1 MQLPGFERSSSL
13 RDLFVRLAALD
24 EHLCAE
30 VGSLAAGWH
39 PAPGFATLDSPLLD
53 EGLALAVAEHPQAER
68 RVAGSFL
75 LGNYAWYVPAAA
87 IGAFVAERRVPE
99 LAPDNVAL
107 RYSTYT
113 WEEDG
118 ERCEAMR
125 LDVRFLSERFAA
137 LPDDAA
143 AGANHVLVLPDED
156 ALRDWLRTSIEA
168 HMTPLIEA
176 ITARTHLGRRAQ
188 WNLAADAVAAMFL
201 HAGQHLNSIAT
212 AQRDGLAL
220 VKAAGS
226 PLRNRDTGYVT
237 VEAAGHCETFR
248 TRGGCCLYYRVKPGE
263 NCSTCVLRPAAER
276 IEKLRN
282 YVASKH
288 AVEVTA

>member
-1 MQLPGFERSSSL
+1 MQPLIERSPSL
-13 RDLFVRLAALD
+13 RDLFARLSALD
-24 EHLCAE
+24 EYLSAE
-30 VGSLAAGWH
+30 VGPLDAGWH
-39 PAPGFATLDSPLLD
+39 RAPAFATSEPPLLE
-53 EGLALAVAEHPQAER
+53 EGLALAVAEYPNAER

-75 LGNYAWYVPAAA
+75 LGNYAWYVPAAT
-87 IGAFVAERRVPE
+87 IGAFVAERRVPDM
-99 LAPDNVAL
+99 AADNVAL

-118 ERCEAMR
+118 ESGEAMR
-125 LDVRFLSERFAA
+125 IDVRFLSERFAA
-137 LPDDAA
+137 LPDDPA
-143 AGANHVLVLPDED
+143 AGADHVLVLPDED
-156 ALRDWLRTSIEA
+156 TLRSWLRTSIEA
-168 HMTPLIEA
+168 HMAPLVEA
-176 ITARTHLGRRAQ
+176 ISARTHLGRRAQ
-188 WNLAADAVAAMFL
+188 WNLIADSVAAMFL
-201 HAGQHLNSIAT
+201 HAGQLLNSADT
-212 AQRDGLAL
+212 AQCDGLAV

-248 TRGGCCLYYRVKPGE
+248 TRGGCCLYYRLKPGE

-288 AVEVTA
+288 AVEVAA